1 MDEVTR
7 ALADPTRRRILLL
20 LRTRTA
26 TAGWIAERFPLS
38 RPAISRHL
46 RVLREAKL
54 VKDLQ
59 NGREREYH
67 LERTPLAPLEA
78 FLRELRGPDPWQ
90 QRIAALE
97 TEVARVRKRR
107 RKQAKPGQDRRNTA

>member
-1 MDEVTR
+1 V
-7 ALADPTRRRILLL
+7 
-20 LRTRTA
+20 
-26 TAGWIAERFPLS
+26 S

-54 VKDLQ
+54 VKDVQ
-59 NGREREYH
+59 HGREREYR
-67 LERTPLAPLEA
+67 LELAPLAPLEA

-90 QRIAALE
+90 QRLDALA

-107 RKQAKPGQDRRNTA
+107 AKHANVANNRGSTS